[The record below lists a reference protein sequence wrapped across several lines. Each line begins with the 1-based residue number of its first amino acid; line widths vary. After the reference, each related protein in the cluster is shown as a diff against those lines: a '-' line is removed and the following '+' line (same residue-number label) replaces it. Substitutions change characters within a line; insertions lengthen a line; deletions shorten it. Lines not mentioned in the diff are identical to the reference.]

1 MRSYII
7 DLGMLDRLT
16 DWVPWSHKIKLLP
29 LHVINAMA

>member
-16 DWVPWSHKIKLLP
+16 DWVPVTLLA
-29 LHVINAMA
+29 LFVINAMA